1 MLGQED
7 ARWDGEIF
15 QRQQMKPLAS
25 RRGCED
31 SVDVFGDNFKM
42 PKGGKRAFIK
52 LSDKIL
58 AKKTEAAASTLAA
71 FSGPISQVAK
81 LGN

>member
-1 MLGQED
+1 MLGQEA

-52 LSDKIL
+52 LSDKI
-58 AKKTEAAASTLAA
+58 
-71 FSGPISQVAK
+71 
-81 LGN
+81 